1 MNELRDAVICTP
13 LRTPVGRY
21 GGMFK
26 ELPAEKLVAPIL
38 TAIVERAGLDPAR
51 IDDVVFGQC
60 YPSGEAPVLG
70 RVAALGIEV
79 PGLQLDRR
87 CGSTTGRGRIR
98 TSVLDRRSMDGRVAV
113 VISFCVFLYRAERSD
128 HRTG

>member
-26 ELPAEKLVAPIL
+26 ELPAEKLVALIP

-87 CGSTTGRGRIR
+87 CGSTTGRGRIQDLGTR
-98 TSVLDRRSMDGRVAV
+98 PALDGRQSRRRHFILRIPV
-113 VISFCVFLYRAERSD
+113 SR
-128 HRTG
+128 